1 MQPMEYV
8 NAAGGSR
15 ICRSA
20 AENRQKPKSW
30 TGRAMGD
37 GYIRNAWYVAAWHH
51 ELPGGAD
58 RQPLARTLLGESVVL
73 FRQADGTPAALEDR
87 CPHRRMPLSMG
98 TVVGDNLQC
107 GYHGFTLNAAG
118 RCVRIPGQDSI
129 PEAARVRA
137 YPVVEKW
144 RWIWIWPGDPA
155 LADESLIPDVALN
168 DRPDWAVTEGDPL
181 HVEGHCQ
188 LVVDNLMDGSHV
200 SFVHKSTLGTDDV
213 ADIPVRAERDGDRV
227 RMTRWILDRPPAPIY
242 AALGGFEGN
251 VDRWQIITFEPP
263 AMVVVDMGSAAAGT
277 GAPEGDRSRGVE
289 LQSFNLITPE
299 TDRSCFYFYTHVRNF
314 ALTDADV
321 DRRVRDLFREAFL
334 EDKAVIEAVQR
345 GNERFPDSPRVDAAF
360 DRAPTMARRTVE
372 RLARQEAAAPRAVAA
387 E

>member
-1 MQPMEYV
+1 
-8 NAAGGSR
+8 
-15 ICRSA
+15 
-20 AENRQKPKSW
+20 
-30 TGRAMGD
+30 MGD

-58 RQPLARTLLGESVVL
+58 RAPLARTLLGAPVVL
-73 FRQADGTPAALEDR
+73 FRQADGSPAALEDR

-98 TVVGDNLQC
+98 SVVGDNLQC

-144 RWIWIWPGDPA
+144 RWIWIWP
-155 LADESLIPDVALN
+155 
-168 DRPDWAVTEGDPL
+168 GDPL

-251 VDRWQIITFEPP
+251 VDRWQIITFAPP
-263 AMVVVDMGSAAAGT
+263 SMVVVDMGSAAAGT

-289 LQSFNLITPE
+289 LRSFNLITPE

-345 GNERFPDSPRVDAAF
+345 GNERFPYSPRVDAAF

-372 RLARQEAAAPRAVAA
+372 RLARQEAAALRAVAA